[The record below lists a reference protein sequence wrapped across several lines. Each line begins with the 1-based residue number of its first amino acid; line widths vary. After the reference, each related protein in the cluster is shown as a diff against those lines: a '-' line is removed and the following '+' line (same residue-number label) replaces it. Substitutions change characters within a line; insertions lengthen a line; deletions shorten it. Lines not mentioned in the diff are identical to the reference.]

1 MELRINSYKK
11 EIARLKRRIAELEAG
26 QKIPALLVS
35 QPESMASILGDVDNP
50 EELSGLLLF
59 EAAKFPPP
67 PTQSERMKAYWA
79 KRKAAKAA
87 AP

>member
-26 QKIPALLVS
+26 QKIPALLIS
-35 QPESMASILGDVDNP
+35 QPESMASILGDVATRAPFVD
-50 EELSGLLLF
+50 EVSVFKLS
-59 EAAKFPPP
+59 
-67 PTQSERMKAYWA
+67 QSERMKAYWA